1 MKKNLIII
9 FLSLFFSIA
18 LWISVTLS
26 NWYYSSIIVPVK
38 IANSSDN
45 LTASR
50 LSAEKVL
57 IKVKGTGWNLLGFLI
72 SGSRDYYVNIP
83 NEAGYKT
90 IRLLPNS
97 AENQF
102 LSSGVEITEVQ
113 PGSISLY
120 VEKYIV
126 KKIKI
131 KLDTSITFKQ
141 GYGFAANIKVIPD
154 SVDVSGAASVINNL
168 GYISTSRINLRDV
181 DEKTYLTVELN
192 KPFRVDLSQKEV
204 KVIVDAQQIVDKSI
218 EDIDVEVLNKP
229 PDREIVLIPNKIG
242 VSISGGIGY
251 LGKLNPAN
259 IKAFVRYQDIE
270 ADTLESVKP
279 NISLPNNVNLVFVKP
294 ERIKYIIKKI
304 SK

>member
-1 MKKNLIII
+1 MKKNLIIV
-9 FLSLFFSIA
+9 FLSIFFSIS
-18 LWISVTLS
+18 LWVSVTLS

-57 IKVKGTGWNLLGFLI
+57 IKVKGTGWNLLGLLI
-72 SGSRDYYVNIP
+72 SGAHDYYVNIP

-97 AENQF
+97 AENQSI
-102 LSSGVEITEVQ
+102 SSGVEITEIQ
-113 PGSISLY
+113 PGTLSLY

-131 KLDTSITFKQ
+131 KLDTSISFKQ
-141 GYGFAANIKVIPD
+141 GYGFAANIKIIPD

-168 GYISTSRINLRDV
+168 NYISTSRINLREV

-192 KPFRVDLSQKEV
+192 KPSRVDLSQKEV
-204 KVIVDAQQIVDKSI
+204 KVIVDAQQIVDKSF
-218 EDIDVEVLNKP
+218 EDINVEVLNKP

-242 VSISGGIGY
+242 VSISGGIDY

-270 ADTLESVKP
+270 ADTLESIKP
-279 NISLPNNVNLVFVKP
+279 GITLPNNVNLVFTKP